1 MDLNTRAFAVVSK
14 ATNETPESDGGRR
27 EAARKAG
34 RLGGA
39 ARAKVLTPQRR
50 REIAVKAN
58 QARWNGTRTA
68 TNS

>member
-1 MDLNTRAFAVVSK
+1 MDLNTRAFAVVSR
-14 ATNETPESDGGRR
+14 ATDETSESDGGRR

-58 QARWNGTRTA
+58 QARWNGS
-68 TNS
+68 NEQNN